1 MARRLIYRMFFQM
14 LIYPNAMNNDP
25 LMSYLIHIRQN
36 TLYFSL
42 VLYHK
47 VCMKPDLR
55 IFVLHLCMITFIK
68 SSHFDVWTLMSL
80 FYTTWYLR
88 QYYYKNHV
96 NRSLARLKWL
106 NFSYVIKRQYMSY
119 LQIWPLHKIANE
131 KKQKSINICLTVSDI
146 RL

>member
-1 MARRLIYRMFFQM
+1 MYGLGPYNYLSNISRILKYHQNCHLLLKVNDVCNCWFNIISKNAIGDFFVNLMTKQVCVARRLIYRMFFQM

-80 FYTTWYLR
+80 FYTTWY
-88 QYYYKNHV
+88 
-96 NRSLARLKWL
+96 
-106 NFSYVIKRQYMSY
+106 
-119 LQIWPLHKIANE
+119 
-131 KKQKSINICLTVSDI
+131 
-146 RL
+146 

>member
-1 MARRLIYRMFFQM
+1 MCPILVGSQKIIRIVIFFLKVNDVCNCWLNIISKNAIGDFFVNLMTKQVCVARRLIYRMFLQM
-14 LIYPNAMNNDP
+14 FICQNAMNNDP

-68 SSHFDVWTLMSL
+68 SSHFDVWALMNL
-80 FYTTWYLR
+80 FYTTG
-88 QYYYKNHV
+88 
-96 NRSLARLKWL
+96 
-106 NFSYVIKRQYMSY
+106 
-119 LQIWPLHKIANE
+119 
-131 KKQKSINICLTVSDI
+131 
-146 RL
+146 